1 MYSLLIDTHDK
12 NVLLVLYKNGKVLD
26 LINKESNMRHSEITM
41 PSLIEMVEKKGIK
54 VQDLSEIFTVVG
66 PGSFTGVRIGVV
78 IAKTIA
84 YLLNIPIKP
93 LSSLD
98 MEYFSN
104 DMKNGIYRLDEKNGY
119 FVCEYGC
126 NDPSNGEIRYYSKKE
141 YNEKFNQIEVNEN
154 IQNDYEKIYNY
165 MSNISKVNPHLI
177 NPLYIKQI
185 EVLK

>member
-41 PSLIEMVEKKGIK
+41 PSLIEIVEKKGIK

-126 NDPSNGEIRYYSKKE
+126 NDSSNGEIRYYSKKE

-154 IQNDYEKIYNY
+154 IHNDYEKIYNY